1 MRLAA
6 VAEAAL
12 PYLCGI
18 WAFGL
23 GLRFLIEFAHS
34 DGWLHVPKN
43 GWNVYFD
50 FLPLC
55 ALGALTVLLALRCY
69 ASRRL
74 GKKREC

>member
-1 MRLAA
+1 MRLLA

-12 PYLCGI
+12 PYLCGL

-23 GLRFLIEFAHS
+23 GLRFLIEFAYS

-55 ALGALTVLLALRCY
+55 ALGALTVLVTAQGIVG
-69 ASRRL
+69 RRL
-74 GKKREC
+74 QKHEC